1 MWQPCQVSLC
11 SSVSMEVLKVVW
23 EPQSSDTSSKTLDLF
38 LGHLSMLQ
46 RKWNLLRLCTVSV
59 VGVCVCSWI
68 FYCWCKLC
76 INELQFLLPLPPP
89 HQMFVKLNPWM
100 PAIEDGAPLL
110 YCVWWF
116 CWVKPCWLHWMPHT
130 FVGVCW
136 IGNNTIYITV
146 GCREERCAVTACLFA
161 YAEQRVRGI
170 TFWYCFICIFMANV

>member
-1 MWQPCQVSLC
+1 MVPKCARGSFFSTLISFFRRNVCSSRMLYHLFYWCDYLSQVSPC

-23 EPQSSDTSSKTLDLF
+23 APQWSDTSSITLDLF

-46 RKWNLLRLCTVSV
+46 RKRDLLRLCTVSV
-59 VGVCVCSWI
+59 VGVCSWI

-76 INELQFLLPLPPP
+76 INELQALLLLPPP

-116 CWVKPCWLHWMPHT
+116 CWVRPCWLHWMPDT
-130 FVGVCW
+130 VCS
-136 IGNNTIYITV
+136 GLLDL
-146 GCREERCAVTACLFA
+146 E
-161 YAEQRVRGI
+161 
-170 TFWYCFICIFMANV
+170 